1 MHVSAHNLNAGLSE
15 AYAPYSCPFRLPAAL
30 ALPLGFLINLEQI
43 LQLSSLVA
51 AAAVAAHADGARAVN
66 LELCVRKWKYMCM
79 QR

>member
-15 AYAPYSCPFRLPAAL
+15 AYAPCSCPFRLPAAL

-51 AAAVAAHADGARAVN
+51 AAHADGARAVN
-66 LELCVRKWKYMCM
+66 LELCVRK
-79 QR
+79 

>member
-15 AYAPYSCPFRLPAAL
+15 AYAPCSCPFPLPAAL

-51 AAAVAAHADGARAVN
+51 AAAAAHADGARAVN
-66 LELCVRKWKYMCM
+66 LELCVRK
-79 QR
+79 

>member
-15 AYAPYSCPFRLPAAL
+15 AYAPCSCPFPLPAAL

-51 AAAVAAHADGARAVN
+51 AAAAHADGARAVN
-66 LELCVRKWKYMCM
+66 LELCVRK
-79 QR
+79 